1 MTTISAKTS
10 AYQEI
15 VDFLAKGTTP
25 EMIINFQIS
34 GETKEKVA
42 DLIFTE
48 KNTGLSKEDKEELD
62 HFLLLEHIIRLAK
75 AKARQYLAT
84 ENQS

>member
-25 EMIINFQIS
+25 EMIINFQVTD
-34 GETKEKVA
+34 ETKEKVA
-42 DLIFTE
+42 DLIFAE
-48 KNTGLSKEDKEELD
+48 KNKGLSKEEKEELD
-62 HFLLLEHIIRLAK
+62 HFLLLEHLVRLAK
-75 AKARQYLAT
+75 AKARQYIAV
-84 ENQS
+84 EQKS